1 VGETAVATDRAAA
14 PPAVEAGRALGA
26 LCLLQIALWTLAPA
40 VSHTSPPLD
49 VVENGAWGPEWVIAT
64 FKNPTLAIWLVE
76 LGRLA
81 TGSVGWPA
89 YLLSQLCVTATFLLV
104 YRLGREALGPAPAL
118 AGTALLTGVI
128 YLGWTTPEFNQDVA
142 SVPLWAA
149 VTLALWRAVATGR
162 PLWWLA
168 LGLAAA
174 LGVYAKLSTAVLLV
188 TAGVWLLADG
198 AARARLASPWPWAGL
213 ALFAVLVAPLVVWLI
228 RNDFP
233 MLEYAA
239 MRGRTNSLSPVGFA
253 IAQIEALLPMLGMLA
268 LAAYLGRDDAVRDGP
283 PPVDRRFLRYLMV
296 MTFGPTL
303 VTLAVTVLMHTGI
316 KRMWGVPMLS
326 NAGLLA
332 MIFAGR
338 FLGPDA
344 ARRILRFATALLV
357 ALPIAYVLRIAV
369 VPPLT
374 GELPRQLWPQA
385 EIEAGMR
392 GIWAAETGNKPLRIV
407 AGEVTNW
414 IAGQIALG
422 TNGFP
427 PASVFTEADMQRSP
441 WVTPERLA
449 REGALVV
456 WQERGEGP
464 PANLLSL
471 IGSREPRFAE
481 FSPAHYRKPVSI
493 KIGYVVVPPRS

>member
-1 VGETAVATDRAAA
+1 MGETVVATDRAAT
-14 PPAVEAGRALGA
+14 PPAVAGRALGV
-26 LCLLQIALWTLAPA
+26 LCLLQIVLWTLAPTI
-40 VSHTSPPLD
+40 SHTSPPLD

-64 FKNPTLAIWLVE
+64 FKNPTLAIGLVE

-104 YRLGREALGPAPAL
+104 YRLGREALDPAPAL
-118 AGTALLTGVI
+118 AGTALLTGVV
-128 YLGWTTPEFNQDVA
+128 YLGWTSPEFNQDVA
-142 SVPLWAA
+142 SVPMWAA

-168 LGLAAA
+168 LALAAA
-174 LGVYAKLSTAVLLV
+174 LGIYAKLSTAVLLS
-188 TAGVWLLADG
+188 TAGVWLLADRR
-198 AARARLASPWPWAGL
+198 ARARLATPWPWAGL
-213 ALFAVLVAPLVVWLI
+213 ALFAVLTAPLVVWLV
-228 RNDFP
+228 RNNFP
-233 MLEYAA
+233 VLDYAA
-239 MRGRTNSLSPVGFA
+239 MRGRKSSLSPLGFA
-253 IAQIEALLPMLGMLA
+253 VAQVEAMLPMLGMLA
-268 LAAYLGRDDAVRDGP
+268 LAAYLGRHDRPANAT
-283 PPVDRRFLRYLMV
+283 PPVDRRFLRYLIV
-296 MTFGPTL
+296 MTLGPTL

-338 FLGPDA
+338 FLGHDA
-344 ARRILRFATALLV
+344 TRRILRFATVLLV
-357 ALPIAYVLRIAV
+357 ALPIAYVVRTAV

-374 GELPRQLWPQA
+374 GELPRQRWPQA
-385 EIEAGMR
+385 EIAARMR

-414 IAGQIALG
+414 VAGQVALG

-427 PASVFTEADMQRSP
+427 PASVFTEADMKRSP

-456 WQERGEGP
+456 WWERGEALPDGL
-464 PANLLSL
+464 AALV
-471 IGSREPRFAE
+471 GSRAPRFAE
-481 FSPAHYRKPVSI
+481 FRPAHYLKPVSV
-493 KIGYVVVPPRS
+493 KIGYVVVPPRP